1 MESRGA
7 IGYVKEGYEEGN
19 SRVEGGRGVNFV
31 GTGDRDCCAEC
42 EGDWDEVVAVQSF
55 EGVDWRKLK
64 VKTTPSMFVFERR

>member
-19 SRVEGGRGVNFV
+19 SGVEGGRGVDFV
-31 GTGDRDCCAEC
+31 VTGDRDCCAEF

-64 VKTTPSMFVFERR
+64 VETKPSMFVFERR